1 MGPPPGDMGPGPDG
15 PMGPPPGAEG
25 GPMGPPPGEGG
36 PPPGDM
42 AGGPGPDGPWDLQEI
57 WDRDLMDQWDLL
69 QGDMGPG
76 GPPPGDMGPDLMDQ
90 WDLLQEIWDQTD
102 LLRRYGTRRT

>member
-1 MGPPPGDMGPGPDG
+1 MGPGPDGPMGPPPGDMGPGPDG

-42 AGGPGPDGPWDLQEI
+42 AGGPGTRW
-57 WDRDLMDQWDLL
+57 DQWDLL
-69 QGDMGPG
+69 QG
-76 GPPPGDMGPDLMDQ
+76 
-90 WDLLQEIWDQTD
+90 
-102 LLRRYGTRRT
+102 YGTGT